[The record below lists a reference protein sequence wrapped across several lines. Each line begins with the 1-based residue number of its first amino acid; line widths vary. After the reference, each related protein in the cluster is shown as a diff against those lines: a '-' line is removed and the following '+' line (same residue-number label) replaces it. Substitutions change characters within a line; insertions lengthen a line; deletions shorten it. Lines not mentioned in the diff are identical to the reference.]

1 MRTSLSRYLD
11 GSGPFPDRLP
21 WLVLVG
27 QFLLDFQL
35 MVERWAE
42 WSTQIVETW
51 PDDLTTTQPDWKVL
65 ETQAAITRAHRQ

>member
-1 MRTSLSRYLD
+1 
-11 GSGPFPDRLP
+11 
-21 WLVLVG
+21 
-27 QFLLDFQL
+27 